1 MENSYNS
8 AFYYELPDA
17 DVYENQLVGRGG
29 EPAAAAQDLGTL
41 ESSRAMKMLFSK
53 RCGVGWGF
61 PQGRPSLTLGAT

>member
-8 AFYYELPDA
+8 ASYYELPDA

-29 EPAAAAQDLGTL
+29 EPAAAAQDLGTP